1 MPSLNKNHLDILW
14 DIVKQYD
21 FSMFKLANKDFRADI
36 DFLIKNEFIENYFN
50 AFRLLPDGVI
60 YLCIETEFFDIS
72 RWTHLVRERR
82 KNKNETMYSSYYE
95 TDEYNMI
102 CNKIANIK
110 AERDRIIL
118 NNISNFINSG
128 DYLCPY

>member
-72 RWTHLVRERR
+72 RWTHW
-82 KNKNETMYSSYYE
+82 
-95 TDEYNMI
+95 
-102 CNKIANIK
+102 
-110 AERDRIIL
+110 
-118 NNISNFINSG
+118 
-128 DYLCPY
+128 